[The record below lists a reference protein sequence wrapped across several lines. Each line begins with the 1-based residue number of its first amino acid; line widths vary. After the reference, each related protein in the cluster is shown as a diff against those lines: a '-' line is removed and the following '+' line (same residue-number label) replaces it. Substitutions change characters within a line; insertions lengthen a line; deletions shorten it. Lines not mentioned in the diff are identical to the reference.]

1 MHIPALHPVRV
12 KRGPARR
19 ALIALGLIAILAG
32 IGLLAVPLLG
42 VWQRGQADQTALS

>member
-19 ALIALGLIAILAG
+19 ALIALGLIAILAT
-32 IGLLAVPLLG
+32 ITVI
-42 VWQRGQADQTALS
+42 QRIIHVTKQAATSDGK